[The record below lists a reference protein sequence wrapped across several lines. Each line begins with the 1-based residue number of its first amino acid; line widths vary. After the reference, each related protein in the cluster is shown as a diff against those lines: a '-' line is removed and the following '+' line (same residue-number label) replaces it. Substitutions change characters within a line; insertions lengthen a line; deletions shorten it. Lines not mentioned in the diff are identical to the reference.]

1 MIRVN
6 LLPIRQERARSAGK
20 FQLLAFAAILVVE
33 IAVFGFLY
41 LSMQDELSGVRADLK
56 ETKEAI
62 KELEKDVEETK
73 DYEARE
79 KRLEQKLNVL
89 ANIEKKSSGPLGM
102 LTELQTILSP
112 PRNAEERYAQN
123 QKDWNVEWNPAN
135 LWIASMSESGGN
147 FELTGNALD
156 ADDVA
161 EFLLRLETADHFDNV
176 QLDYVRP
183 GDSKAAGTQV
193 VEFRVTGTL
202 NYAREDANDDESK
215 GS

>member
-41 LSMQDELSGVRADLK
+41 LSMQDELAGVREDVQ
-56 ETKEAI
+56 ETEKAIEA
-62 KELEKDVEETK
+62 LEKDVEETK

-79 KRLEQKLNVL
+79 KQLEQKLNVL
-89 ANIEKKSSGPLGM
+89 ANIEKKSRGPLGM

-123 QKDWNVEWNPAN
+123 QKQWNVEWNPAN
-135 LWIASMSESGGN
+135 LWIASFTESGGS
-147 FELTGNALD
+147 FELSGNALD

-161 EFLLRLETADHFDNV
+161 EFLLRLETADHFRNV
-176 QLDYVRP
+176 QLDFVRP
-183 GDSKAAGTQV
+183 SDTKAAGTQV
-193 VEFRVTGTL
+193 VEFRVTGML
-202 NYAREDANDDESK
+202 DYAMGETTEQDSK